1 MAFLLLAFSAF
12 YTLLWAAG
20 LLLTLK
26 SDGERNLPVPV
37 IGLLAFL
44 GLSGYVGMAAN
55 EAMNNPPKVTAE
67 NYGKIS
73 EGASLDDV
81 TAVLGAPAPDDKD
94 FDFASYRISFPEKV
108 TRRLRSGM
116 RKAERVEA
124 SVKLKIKGE
133 PSKANLRRGEGLGAP
148 ANAERGGLMGLTIV
162 LTENENETRI
172 VEGEHWTYEDDMSA
186 EDVAKKIAEA
196 IDATD
201 AWTAEGSTDDEPT
214 MITIE
219 PELEA
224 NFGSACNDGA
234 CTVQIAAASEP
245 EEEGAPLDVTGAVRI
260 RSRADGK
267 PADLR
272 GGEDETFVKIWQ
284 EDGVLLDGDFSTDHR
299 MIIAGFIKGEL
310 VGKTQANLGIEE
322 APAEDEGGE

>member
-12 YTLLWAAG
+12 YSLLWALG
-20 LLLTLK
+20 VLLTLK

-37 IGLLAFL
+37 IGLLVFL
-44 GLSGYVGMAAN
+44 GLSGYVGMRAN
-55 EAMNNPPKVTAE
+55 EAMSNPPKVTAE
-67 NYGKIS
+67 NFAQLAD
-73 EGASLDDV
+73 GASVDAAKALFGEPAGDD
-81 TAVLGAPAPDDKD
+81 DE

-116 RKAERVEA
+116 RSAERVEA
-124 SVKLKIKGE
+124 SIKLKIVGE
-133 PSKANLRRGEGLGAP
+133 PSEANMRRGEGLGAP

-162 LTENENETRI
+162 LVENENETRI
-172 VEGEHWTYEDDMSA
+172 VEGEHWNYEDNMTA

-196 IDATD
+196 IDATE
-201 AWTAEGSTDDEPT
+201 AWAAEGSTDDEPT
-214 MITIE
+214 MVTIT
-219 PELEA
+219 PALES
-224 NFGSACNDGA
+224 NFGSACNDGK

-284 EDGVLLDGDFSTDHR
+284 EDGVLLDGDFSTDNR
-299 MIIAGFIKGEL
+299 MVIAGFIKGEL
-310 VGKTQANLGIEE
+310 VGKTHSGLGIEE
-322 APAEDEGGE
+322 TQSEEGGE

>member
-1 MAFLLLAFSAF
+1 MAYLLLAFAAF

-37 IGLLAFL
+37 IGLLMFL

-55 EAMNNPPKVTAE
+55 EAMNNPPKVTAD
-67 NYGKIS
+67 NFGKLS
-73 EGASLDDV
+73 TGMSLDDV
-81 TAVLGAPAPDDKD
+81 KGVLGEPAPADKD
-94 FDFASYRISFPEKV
+94 FDLASYRISFPEPV
-108 TRRLRSGM
+108 TRRLRGGM
-116 RKAERVEA
+116 KHADRIEA
-124 SVKLKIKGE
+124 NVKLKIVGE

-148 ANAERGGLMGLTIV
+148 ANAERGGLMGLTLV

-196 IDATD
+196 IDATE
-201 AWTAEGSTDDEPT
+201 AWSAEGSTDDEPT
-214 MITIE
+214 MVTIT
-219 PELEA
+219 PALEA
-224 NFGSACNDGA
+224 NFGSACNDGK
-234 CTVQIAAASEP
+234 CTIQVAAASEP
-245 EEEGAPLDVTGAVRI
+245 EEEGADLDVTGAVRI

-272 GGEDETFVKIWQ
+272 GGEDETFVHIWQ
-284 EDGVLLDGDFSTDHR
+284 ENGVLLDADFSTDHR
-299 MIIAGFIKGEL
+299 MVIAGFIKGEL
-310 VGKTQANLGIEE
+310 VGTTQSGLGIETE
-322 APAEDEGGE
+322 EDAAE